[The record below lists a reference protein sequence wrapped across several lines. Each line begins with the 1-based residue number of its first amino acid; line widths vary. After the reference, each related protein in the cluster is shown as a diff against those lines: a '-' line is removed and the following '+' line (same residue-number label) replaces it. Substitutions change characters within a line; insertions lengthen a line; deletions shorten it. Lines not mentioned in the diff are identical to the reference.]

1 MNINLQNCNLE
12 DGFWNVNHPYIVYR
26 CRVTTHVDVNG
37 KECTQEEC
45 KRAIQKHLYNVYKL
59 LLRHV
64 RFTHDYKYRYPR
76 EEHIP
81 VPFEV
86 YGKELGGETT
96 FTHHHPLFRTITHAN
111 GEEEVVEGEE
121 ITLEVSVKVEETAE
135 ANGKV
140 NLYLSTFF
148 YIRGCA
154 FTARDVDGGF
164 IVSANAY
171 SLPTYGVHPWD
182 ELFMTPEQE
191 LDVMA
196 DAFEDG
202 SCFIN
207 IEAGL
212 VQNKTITPLMGFTIN
227 STKSPMEIVIY
238 TTYTPEYLIEKGYIV
253 GDAEEVEE

>member
-12 DGFWNVNHPYIVYR
+12 DGFWNVSHPYMVYR
-26 CRVTTHVDVNG
+26 CRVTTHVDVNE
-37 KECTQEEC
+37 KECTPEERE
-45 KRAIQKHLYNVYKL
+45 RAIQKHLFNVYKL

-64 RFTHDYKYRYPR
+64 RLTHDYKYGYPR
-76 EEHIP
+76 EERIP
-81 VPFEV
+81 VPFEI
-86 YGKELGGETT
+86 YGKELGEETT
-96 FTHHHPLFRTITHAN
+96 FTHRHPLFRTMTHAN
-111 GEEEVVEGEE
+111 GEEEIVDGDE
-121 ITLEVSVKVEETAE
+121 ITLEIGMKAEETAK
-135 ANGKV
+135 ANDTV
-140 NLYLSTFF
+140 NLSLSTLF

-182 ELFMTPEQE
+182 ELFLTPEQE

-212 VQNKTITPLMGFTIN
+212 VKNKTITPLMGFTIN
-227 STKSPMEIVIY
+227 STKYPMETLIY
-238 TTYTPEYLIEKGYIV
+238 TTYTPEYLIEKGWVYSK
-253 GDAEEVEE
+253 

>member
-26 CRVTTHVDVNG
+26 CRVSTNVVVNG
-37 KECTQEEC
+37 KESTHEER

-64 RFTHDYKYRYPR
+64 RLTHDYKYGYPR

-86 YGKELGGETT
+86 YGKELGEETT
-96 FTHHHPLFRTITHAN
+96 FTHHHTLFRTITHAN
-111 GEEEVVEGEE
+111 GEEEVVEGDE
-121 ITLEVSVKVEETAE
+121 ITLEIGVKAEETAK
-135 ANGKV
+135 ANGTV
-140 NLYLSTFF
+140 NLYLTTFF
-148 YIRGCA
+148 YICGCA

-164 IVSANAY
+164 IVTANAF

-182 ELFMTPEQE
+182 EIFMTPEQE

-196 DAFEDG
+196 DAFEG
-202 SCFIN
+202 RNCFIN

-212 VQNKTITPLMGFTIN
+212 VKNKTITPLMGFTIN
-227 STKSPMEIVIY
+227 STRSPMETVIY

-253 GDAEEVEE
+253 GDV